1 VPECYTSFHWVVGE
15 GWMTADAIEASAF
28 ETDTF
33 GYAVAFEI
41 RQYVGACAAAEGRSL
56 NWAEIVTAI
65 HTFLSSPR
73 FGPVGCSPQPEI
85 GPRRGWFLIATER
98 PSSASN

>member
-65 HTFLSSPR
+65 HTFLAARGSARSAALY
-73 FGPVGCSPQPEI
+73 S
-85 GPRRGWFLIATER
+85 RR
-98 PSSASN
+98 SAPGEAGS